1 MSLIPYTSDE
11 NREIVLYVG
20 PRRCSHTPSSPA
32 DREPSRRRGNAVVVY
47 DTASQ
52 ELMLR
57 DAPREHFLNLSEC
70 PYCRRPLGRDYEPTD
85 ADSED
90 GHQTYGNGSFDED
103 RPVMDPN
110 YFAMLAAST
119 RPSPASSTPGTPNG
133 RRFPPA
139 ALRSGRSRDVSGA
152 AGPPSGAEFLA
163 SEPAPANRGINS
175 NAFNTGY
182 FKQHFRERGI
192 LGRGGNGVVL
202 LVEHIM
208 DGVGLGVF
216 ACKRV
221 PVGNDHAWLE
231 KVLVEVNLL
240 RQTSH
245 PNLVTCH
252 WVWLEDHQPTTFGPP
267 VPCLWILQDYCKGG
281 DLHNYVLGPKE
292 QPDAK
297 EILKE
302 RMRRRSRGDA
312 SPPTGLTGPSKL
324 TLDEIFSFFRDI
336 TSGLHH
342 LHSMGYIHRD
352 LKPSNCLLQHD
363 GGRTRALI
371 SDFGEMQ
378 VTGSQ
383 RGNTGATGTISYC
396 APEVL
401 RHNEADGVF
410 GDFTTKS
417 DIFSLGM
424 IVYFMCF
431 GRLPY
436 TNADGIDED
445 NEDLDQLRAE
455 ITAWPGFN
463 DEERMRTDLPE
474 KLYKYLKRLLSVDP
488 HQRPSTDEILVSI
501 KAGAGFS
508 DIFTSVAEEGP
519 SRVSSADS
527 PRPTPSPR
535 RPSAI
540 LTRPGLSNLRH
551 RHTASNDRQLARSP
565 SPVKRSATYDP
576 KPQSRPRSA
585 DSAVVVRP
593 KHIDLPSPH
602 AGSPTPQQSPRLM
615 LPPPPPRR
623 TPASL
628 LIHCLHHP
636 SAVPSFRCALFF
648 LKVLTLF
655 LPCAPFAAN
664 PWLMYPLLALA
675 AWDLGG
681 LAFRWRRSWILLG
694 VHFVAVVLARQRAVL
709 CEGKS
714 LLWRGID

>member
-1 MSLIPYTSDE
+1 
-11 NREIVLYVG
+11 
-20 PRRCSHTPSSPA
+20 
-32 DREPSRRRGNAVVVY
+32 
-47 DTASQ
+47 
-52 ELMLR
+52 MLR
-57 DAPREHFLNLSEC
+57 DAPQAHFLDLREC
-70 PYCRRPLGRDYEPTD
+70 PYCRRPLAGDFDPND

-90 GHQTYGNGSFDED
+90 GHQTYGNGFADDD

-119 RPSPASSTPGTPNG
+119 RPSPASSTPGTPAG

-152 AGPPSGAEFLA
+152 SGPPSGAEFLA
-163 SEPAPANRGINS
+163 SEPAPKSRGINS
-175 NAFNTGY
+175 NAFNPGY
-182 FKQHFRERGI
+182 FKQHFVERGI

-208 DGVGLGVF
+208 DDVGLGVF

-240 RQTSH
+240 RQTQH
-245 PNLVTCH
+245 PNLVLCH

-292 QPDAK
+292 QS
-297 EILKE
+297 ESREMLKE

-312 SPPTGLTGPSKL
+312 TPPTGMRGTSKL

-352 LKPSNCLLQHD
+352 LKPSNCLLQRD
-363 GGRTRALI
+363 GNKIRALI

-378 VTGSQ
+378 ITGSK

-436 TNADGIDED
+436 TNADGVDED

-463 DEERMRTDLPE
+463 DEDRMRTDLPE

-488 HQRPSTDEILVSI
+488 HQRPSTEEILASI

-508 DIFTSVAEEGP
+508 DIFPFATEEGP
-519 SRVSSADS
+519 SRVSPIDS

-540 LTRPGLSNLRH
+540 LNRPGLSNLRH
-551 RHTASNDRQLARSP
+551 RHTSSNDRQITRSP
-565 SPVKRSATYDP
+565 SPVKTHRTTSYSP
-576 KPQSRPRSA
+576 KPHSRPRSA
-585 DSAVVVRP
+585 DSAIVVRP

-602 AGSPTPQQSPRLM
+602 PNNTNITPQQSPRLM

-623 TPASL
+623 NVATFL
-628 LIHCLHHP
+628 LHVLLHHP
-636 SAVPSFRCALFF
+636 ATVPTFRSALF
-648 LKVLTLF
+648 LVKILSLF
-655 LPCAPFAAN
+655 LPCAPFAPN
-664 PWLMYPLLALA
+664 PWLLYPLLTVA
-675 AWDLGG
+675 AWEMGFALFSWKRAWVLLVVHLVVVG
-681 LAFRWRRSWILLG
+681 LARERG
-694 VHFVAVVLARQRAVL
+694 ML
-709 CEGKS
+709 CEGNRVD
-714 LLWRGID
+714 WGEF